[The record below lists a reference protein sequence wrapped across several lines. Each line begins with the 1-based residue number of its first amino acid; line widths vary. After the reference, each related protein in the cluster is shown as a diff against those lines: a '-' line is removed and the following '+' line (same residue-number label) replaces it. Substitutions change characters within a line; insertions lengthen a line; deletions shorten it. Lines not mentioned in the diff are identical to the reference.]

1 VDAGLPTF
9 EGEPMQRRD
18 FVQMAAALGWGGVA
32 TSALAHHGWSSFD
45 QTRPIYLEG
54 KAVDVRW
61 RNPHVELSLE
71 LPESLRVPS
80 DLAQRVLP
88 AQTAGVDGPALLSK
102 AVVPTRRD
110 RRWEVEL
117 APLFRLGQ
125 WQMPEIKNGEV
136 LSLVGFTFK
145 DEAGAAIVR
154 AEYVFVGGKV
164 YGLRSSPA

>member
-1 VDAGLPTF
+1 
-9 EGEPMQRRD
+9 MQRRE
-18 FVQMAAALGWGGVA
+18 FVQTAAALCWSGVA
-32 TSALAHHGWSSFD
+32 TGALAHHGWSSFD
-45 QTRPIYLEG
+45 QGRPIYLEG
-54 KAVDVRW
+54 KAINVRW

-71 LPESLRVPS
+71 LPDGLRVPA
-80 DLAQRVLP
+80 DLTQRALP
-88 AQTAGVDGPALLSK
+88 VQTADVDGPALLAK

-145 DEAGAAIVR
+145 DEAGEPIVR
-154 AEYVFVGGKV
+154 AEFVFVGGKV